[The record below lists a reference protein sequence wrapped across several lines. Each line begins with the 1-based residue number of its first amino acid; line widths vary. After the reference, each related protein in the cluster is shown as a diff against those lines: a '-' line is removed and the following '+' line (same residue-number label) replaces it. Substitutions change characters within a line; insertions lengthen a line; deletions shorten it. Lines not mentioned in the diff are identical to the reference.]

1 MGGACYGP
9 RSEERD
15 DERHRGTLLDSAS
28 ADERRELCDEYTELS
43 EDLVLVQVQEV
54 VPGGPD
60 LIVTIDYASG
70 DVHEVSRATFERD
83 ASHPALEE
91 MSSDACFVM
100 VAGFDLDGDRDEACG
115 MIETSGDVREVCDD
129 VQSYADNEMGGEEIS
144 DAPHCACAGAIHDS
158 WSMRLCLAGSD
169 DEGLTCVEVGRDAAG
184 ISAQEGD
191 DGAQAEDSGR

>member
-9 RSEERD
+9 GSEERD

-43 EDLVLVQVQEV
+43 EDLVLVQVHEV

-100 VAGFDLDGDRDEACG
+100 VAGFDLGGDRDEACG
-115 MIETSGDVREVCDD
+115 MFETS
-129 VQSYADNEMGGEEIS
+129 
-144 DAPHCACAGAIHDS
+144 
-158 WSMRLCLAGSD
+158 
-169 DEGLTCVEVGRDAAG
+169 
-184 ISAQEGD
+184 
-191 DGAQAEDSGR
+191 